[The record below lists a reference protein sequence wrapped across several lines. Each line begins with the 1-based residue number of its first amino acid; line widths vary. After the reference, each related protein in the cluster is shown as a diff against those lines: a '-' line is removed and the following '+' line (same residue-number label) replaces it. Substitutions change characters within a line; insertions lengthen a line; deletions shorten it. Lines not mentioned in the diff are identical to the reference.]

1 MAIKDATCPA
11 CGKPIKLND
20 EKPFGFCSFCGHKI
34 NIAEY
39 FAPKAQEIPAM
50 QTETVK
56 PEPAAAPISAPTPAP
71 AAAPSAPSIK
81 ITQDAQSSA
90 ISQIEA
96 MYTLCS
102 TEQEYMGL
110 RQRVLD
116 GTYSDQDKAVMVSEL
131 DRLMSKR
138 LHDELA
144 LEADLPAA
152 KEEVSKLAM
161 GTVLIAVIGLVVTM
175 FFPIA
180 LLITAVLV
188 LCCIAGGAKDRKR
201 KKQCVRAHKHLEQ
214 YRKLGYKL

>member
-1 MAIKDATCPA
+1 MAIKDATCPV
-11 CGKPIKLND
+11 CGKSIKLND

-34 NIAEY
+34 DTAEY
-39 FAPKAQEIPAM
+39 FSAKVPKASAVQA
-50 QTETVK
+50 ETDK
-56 PEPAAAPISAPTPAP
+56 PEPAAAPISAPTPTP
-71 AAAPSAPSIK
+71 AVAPSIK

-116 GTYSDQDKAVMVSEL
+116 GAYSDQDKAVMVSV
-131 DRLMSKR
+131 
-138 LHDELA
+138 LA

-161 GTVLIAVIGLVVTM
+161 GTVLIAVIGLVVTI
-175 FFPIA
+175 FFPIV

-201 KKQCVRAHKHLEQ
+201 KKQCVRVHKRLEQ

>member
-11 CGKPIKLND
+11 CGKSIKLND

-34 NIAEY
+34 DTAEY
-39 FAPKAQEIPAM
+39 FSAKAPKASAVQAK
-50 QTETVK
+50 TDK
-56 PEPAAAPISAPTPAP
+56 PEPAAASISAPTPTS
-71 AAAPSAPSIK
+71 AAAPSIK

-96 MYTLCS
+96 MFTLCS

-116 GTYSDQDKAVMVSEL
+116 GAYSDQDKAVMVSEL

-201 KKQCVRAHKHLEQ
+201 KKQCVRAHKHLAQ

>member
-1 MAIKDATCPA
+1 MAIKDATCPV
-11 CGKPIKLND
+11 CGKSIKLND

-34 NIAEY
+34 DTAEY
-39 FAPKAQEIPAM
+39 FSAKVPKASAVQA
-50 QTETVK
+50 ETDK
-56 PEPAAAPISAPTPAP
+56 PEPAAAPISAPTPA
-71 AAAPSAPSIK
+71 AAPSIK

-116 GTYSDQDKAVMVSEL
+116 GAYSDQNKAVMVSEL

-201 KKQCVRAHKHLEQ
+201 KKQCVRAHKRLEQ

>member
-11 CGKPIKLND
+11 CGKSIKLND

-34 NIAEY
+34 DTAEY
-39 FAPKAQEIPAM
+39 FSAKVPKASAVQAEM
-50 QTETVK
+50 DK
-56 PEPAAAPISAPTPAP
+56 PEPAAAPISAPTPTP
-71 AAAPSAPSIK
+71 AAAPSIK

-96 MYTLCS
+96 MFTLCS

-131 DRLMSKR
+131 DRLISKR

-201 KKQCVRAHKHLEQ
+201 KKQCVRAHKRLEQ
-214 YRKLGYKL
+214 YRKLGYQL

>member
-11 CGKPIKLND
+11 CGKSIKLND

-34 NIAEY
+34 DTAEY
-39 FAPKAQEIPAM
+39 FSAKVPKASAVQA
-50 QTETVK
+50 ETDK
-56 PEPAAAPISAPTPAP
+56 PEPAPAPITATTPTPA
-71 AAAPSAPSIK
+71 AAPSIK

-201 KKQCVRAHKHLEQ
+201 KKQCVRAHKRLEQ

>member
-11 CGKPIKLND
+11 CGKSIKLND

-34 NIAEY
+34 DTAEY
-39 FAPKAQEIPAM
+39 FSAKVPKASAVQAEM
-50 QTETVK
+50 DK
-56 PEPAAAPISAPTPAP
+56 PEPAAAPISAPTPTP
-71 AAAPSAPSIK
+71 AAAPSIK

-96 MYTLCS
+96 MFTLCS

-116 GTYSDQDKAVMVSEL
+116 GAYSDQDKAVMVSEL

-161 GTVLIAVIGLVVTM
+161 GTVLIAVIGLVVTV

-201 KKQCVRAHKHLEQ
+201 KKQCVRAHKRLEQ

>member
-11 CGKPIKLND
+11 CCKPIKLND

-34 NIAEY
+34 DTAEY
-39 FAPKAQEIPAM
+39 FSAKAPKASAVQAK
-50 QTETVK
+50 TDK
-56 PEPAAAPISAPTPAP
+56 PEPAAASISAPTPTP
-71 AAAPSAPSIK
+71 AAAPSIK

-96 MYTLCS
+96 MFTLCS

-116 GTYSDQDKAVMVSEL
+116 GAYSDQDKAVMVSEL

-214 YRKLGYKL
+214 YRKLGYKI

>member
-1 MAIKDATCPA
+1 MAIKDATCPV
-11 CGKPIKLND
+11 CGKSIKLND

-34 NIAEY
+34 DTAEY
-39 FAPKAQEIPAM
+39 FGAKVPKASAVQA
-50 QTETVK
+50 ETDK
-56 PEPAAAPISAPTPAP
+56 PESAAAPISAPTPTP
-71 AAAPSAPSIK
+71 AAAPSIK

>member
-1 MAIKDATCPA
+1 MAIKDATCPV
-11 CGKPIKLND
+11 CGKSIKLND

-34 NIAEY
+34 DTAEY
-39 FAPKAQEIPAM
+39 FSAKGPKASAVQV
-50 QTETVK
+50 ETDK
-56 PEPAAAPISAPTPAP
+56 PEPAAAPTSASTPTPA
-71 AAAPSAPSIK
+71 AAPSIK

-116 GTYSDQDKAVMVSEL
+116 GTYSDQNKAVMVSEL

-201 KKQCVRAHKHLEQ
+201 KKQCVRAHKRLEQ

>member
-39 FAPKAQEIPAM
+39 FAPKAQEIPAV
-50 QTETVK
+50 QAESVK
-56 PEPAAAPISAPTPAP
+56 PEPAAAPISASTPTPA
-71 AAAPSAPSIK
+71 AAPSIK

>member
-1 MAIKDATCPA
+1 MAIKDATCPV
-11 CGKPIKLND
+11 CGKSIKLND

-34 NIAEY
+34 DTAEY
-39 FAPKAQEIPAM
+39 FSAKVSAVQA
-50 QTETVK
+50 ETDK
-56 PEPAAAPISAPTPAP
+56 PEPAAAPISAPTPTP
-71 AAAPSAPSIK
+71 AAAPSIK

-96 MYTLCS
+96 MFTLCS

-116 GTYSDQDKAVMVSEL
+116 GAYSDQDKAVMVSEL

-201 KKQCVRAHKHLEQ
+201 KKQCVRAHKHLAQ

>member
-11 CGKPIKLND
+11 CGKSIKLND

-34 NIAEY
+34 DTAEY
-39 FAPKAQEIPAM
+39 FSAKVPKASAVQV
-50 QTETVK
+50 ETDK
-56 PEPAAAPISAPTPAP
+56 PEPAAAPISASTPTPA
-71 AAAPSAPSIK
+71 AAPSIK

-96 MYTLCS
+96 MFTLCS

-116 GTYSDQDKAVMVSEL
+116 GAYSDQDKAVMVSEL

-214 YRKLGYKL
+214 YLKLGYKL

>member
-1 MAIKDATCPA
+1 MAIKDATCPV
-11 CGKPIKLND
+11 CGKSIKLND

-34 NIAEY
+34 DTAEY
-39 FAPKAQEIPAM
+39 FSAKVPKASAVQA
-50 QTETVK
+50 ETDK
-56 PEPAAAPISAPTPAP
+56 PEPAAAPISAPTPTP
-71 AAAPSAPSIK
+71 AVAPSIK
-81 ITQDAQSSA
+81 ISQDAQSSA

-116 GTYSDQDKAVMVSEL
+116 GAYSDQDKAVMVSEL

-161 GTVLIAVIGLVVTM
+161 GTVLIAVIGLVVTI
-175 FFPIA
+175 FFPIV

-201 KKQCVRAHKHLEQ
+201 KKQCVRVHKRLEQ

>member
-1 MAIKDATCPA
+1 MEIKDATCPA
-11 CGKPIKLND
+11 CGKSIKLND

-34 NIAEY
+34 DTAEY
-39 FAPKAQEIPAM
+39 FSAKVPKASAVQA
-50 QTETVK
+50 ETDK
-56 PEPAAAPISAPTPAP
+56 PEPAAAPISAPTPTP
-71 AAAPSAPSIK
+71 AAAPSIK

-131 DRLMSKR
+131 DRLISKR

-201 KKQCVRAHKHLEQ
+201 KKQCVRAHKRLAQ

>member
-11 CGKPIKLND
+11 CGKSIKLND

-34 NIAEY
+34 DTAEY
-39 FAPKAQEIPAM
+39 FSAKVPKASAVQA
-50 QTETVK
+50 ETDK
-56 PEPAAAPISAPTPAP
+56 PEPAAAPISAPTSTP
-71 AAAPSAPSIK
+71 AAAPSIK

-96 MYTLCS
+96 MFTLCS

-116 GTYSDQDKAVMVSEL
+116 GAYSDQDKAVMVSEL

-138 LHDELA
+138 LHNELA

-201 KKQCVRAHKHLEQ
+201 KKQCVRAHKRLEQ

>member
-11 CGKPIKLND
+11 CGKSIKLND

-34 NIAEY
+34 DTAEY
-39 FAPKAQEIPAM
+39 FSAKVPKASAVQA
-50 QTETVK
+50 ETDK
-56 PEPAAAPISAPTPAP
+56 PEPAAAPISASTPTPA
-71 AAAPSAPSIK
+71 AAPSIK

-96 MYTLCS
+96 MFTLCS

-116 GTYSDQDKAVMVSEL
+116 GAYSGQDKAVMVSEL

-161 GTVLIAVIGLVVTM
+161 GTVLIAVIGLVVTI
-175 FFPIA
+175 FFPIV

-201 KKQCVRAHKHLEQ
+201 KKQCVRVHKRLEQ

>member
-11 CGKPIKLND
+11 CGKSIKLND

-34 NIAEY
+34 DTAEY
-39 FAPKAQEIPAM
+39 FSAKVPKASAVQA
-50 QTETVK
+50 ETDK
-56 PEPAAAPISAPTPAP
+56 PEPAAAPISAPTPA
-71 AAAPSAPSIK
+71 AAPSIK

-116 GTYSDQDKAVMVSEL
+116 GAYSDQNKAVMVSEL

-201 KKQCVRAHKHLEQ
+201 KKQCVRAHKRLEQ

>member
-11 CGKPIKLND
+11 CCKPIKLND

-34 NIAEY
+34 DTAEY
-39 FAPKAQEIPAM
+39 FSAKVPKASAVQA
-50 QTETVK
+50 ETDK
-56 PEPAAAPISAPTPAP
+56 PEPAAAPISASTPTPA
-71 AAAPSAPSIK
+71 AAPSIK

-144 LEADLPAA
+144 LEADLPEA

-201 KKQCVRAHKHLEQ
+201 KKQCVRVHKRLEQ

>member
-11 CGKPIKLND
+11 CGKSIKLND

-34 NIAEY
+34 DTAEY
-39 FAPKAQEIPAM
+39 FSAKVPKASAVQAEM
-50 QTETVK
+50 DK
-56 PEPAAAPISAPTPAP
+56 PEPAAAPISAPTPTP
-71 AAAPSAPSIK
+71 AAAPSIK

-188 LCCIAGGAKDRKR
+188 LFCIAGGAKDRKR
-201 KKQCVRAHKHLEQ
+201 KKQCVRAHKRLEQ

>member
-11 CGKPIKLND
+11 CGKSIKLND

-34 NIAEY
+34 DTAEY
-39 FAPKAQEIPAM
+39 FSAKVPKASAVQA
-50 QTETVK
+50 ETDK
-56 PEPAAAPISAPTPAP
+56 PEPAAAPISAPTPTP
-71 AAAPSAPSIK
+71 AVAPSIK

-116 GTYSDQDKAVMVSEL
+116 GAYSDQDKAVMVSEL

-161 GTVLIAVIGLVVTM
+161 GTVLIAVIGLVVTI
-175 FFPIA
+175 FFPIV

-201 KKQCVRAHKHLEQ
+201 KKQCVRVHKRLEQ

>member
-1 MAIKDATCPA
+1 MAIKDATCPV
-11 CGKPIKLND
+11 CGKSIKLND

-34 NIAEY
+34 DTAEY
-39 FAPKAQEIPAM
+39 FSAKVPKASAV
-50 QTETVK
+50 QTETDK
-56 PEPAAAPISAPTPAP
+56 PEPAAAPISAPPPTPA
-71 AAAPSAPSIK
+71 AAPSIK

-138 LHDELA
+138 LHDELV
-144 LEADLPAA
+144 LEADLPVA

-201 KKQCVRAHKHLEQ
+201 KKQCVRAHKRLEQ
-214 YRKLGYKL
+214 YRKLGYKI

>member
-1 MAIKDATCPA
+1 MAIKDATRPV
-11 CGKPIKLND
+11 CGKSIKLND

-34 NIAEY
+34 DTAEY
-39 FAPKAQEIPAM
+39 FSAKVPKASAVQA
-50 QTETVK
+50 ETDK
-56 PEPAAAPISAPTPAP
+56 PEPAAAPISAPTPTP
-71 AAAPSAPSIK
+71 AVAPSIK

-116 GTYSDQDKAVMVSEL
+116 GAYSDQDKAVMVSEL

-152 KEEVSKLAM
+152 IEEVSKLAM
-161 GTVLIAVIGLVVTM
+161 GTVLIAVIGLVVTI
-175 FFPIA
+175 FFPIV

-201 KKQCVRAHKHLEQ
+201 KKQCVRVHKRLEQ

>member
-11 CGKPIKLND
+11 CGKSIKLND

-34 NIAEY
+34 DTAEY
-39 FAPKAQEIPAM
+39 FSAKAPKASAVQVE
-50 QTETVK
+50 
-56 PEPAAAPISAPTPAP
+56 APISAPTPTP
-71 AAAPSAPSIK
+71 AAAPSIK

-110 RQRVLD
+110 RQRELD

-138 LHDELA
+138 LHDELV
-144 LEADLPAA
+144 LEVDLPAA

-201 KKQCVRAHKHLEQ
+201 KKQCVRAHKHLAQ

>member
-1 MAIKDATCPA
+1 MAIKDATCPV
-11 CGKPIKLND
+11 CGKSIKLND

-34 NIAEY
+34 DTAEY
-39 FAPKAQEIPAM
+39 FSAKAPKASAVHAK
-50 QTETVK
+50 TDK
-56 PEPAAAPISAPTPAP
+56 PEPAAASISAPTPTP
-71 AAAPSAPSIK
+71 AAAPSIK

-116 GTYSDQDKAVMVSEL
+116 GAYSDQNKAVMVSEL

-138 LHDELA
+138 LHNELA

-201 KKQCVRAHKHLEQ
+201 KKQCVRAHKRLEQ

>member
-1 MAIKDATCPA
+1 MAIKDATCPV
-11 CGKPIKLND
+11 CGKSIKLND

-34 NIAEY
+34 DTAEY
-39 FAPKAQEIPAM
+39 FSAKVPKASAVQA
-50 QTETVK
+50 ETDK
-56 PEPAAAPISAPTPAP
+56 PEPAAAPISAPTPTP
-71 AAAPSAPSIK
+71 AVAPSIK

-96 MYTLCS
+96 MFTLCS

-175 FFPIA
+175 FFPIV

-201 KKQCVRAHKHLEQ
+201 KKQCVRAHKRLEQ

>member
-1 MAIKDATCPA
+1 MAIKDATCPV
-11 CGKPIKLND
+11 CGKSIKLND

-34 NIAEY
+34 DTAEY
-39 FAPKAQEIPAM
+39 FSAKVPKASAVQA
-50 QTETVK
+50 ETDK
-56 PEPAAAPISAPTPAP
+56 PEPAAAPISASTPTPA
-71 AAAPSAPSIK
+71 AAPSIK

-116 GTYSDQDKAVMVSEL
+116 GAYSDQDKAVMVSEL

-201 KKQCVRAHKHLEQ
+201 KKQCVRAHKRLEQ

>member
-11 CGKPIKLND
+11 CGKSVKLND

-34 NIAEY
+34 DTAEY
-39 FAPKAQEIPAM
+39 FSAKVPKASAVQV
-50 QTETVK
+50 ETDK
-56 PEPAAAPISAPTPAP
+56 PEPAAAPISASTPTPA
-71 AAAPSAPSIK
+71 AAPSIK

-131 DRLMSKR
+131 DRLICKR

-161 GTVLIAVIGLVVTM
+161 GTVLIAVIGLAVTM

-201 KKQCVRAHKHLEQ
+201 KKQCVRAHKRLEQ

>member
-1 MAIKDATCPA
+1 MAIKDATCPV
-11 CGKPIKLND
+11 CGKSIKLND

-34 NIAEY
+34 DTAEY
-39 FAPKAQEIPAM
+39 FSAKVPKASAVQA
-50 QTETVK
+50 ETDK
-56 PEPAAAPISAPTPAP
+56 PEPAAAPISASTPTPA
-71 AAAPSAPSIK
+71 AAPSIK

-131 DRLMSKR
+131 DRLISKR

-201 KKQCVRAHKHLEQ
+201 KKQCVRAHKRLEQ

>member
-1 MAIKDATCPA
+1 MAIKDATCPV
-11 CGKPIKLND
+11 CGKSIKLND

-34 NIAEY
+34 DTAEY
-39 FAPKAQEIPAM
+39 FSAKVPKASAVQA
-50 QTETVK
+50 ETDK
-56 PEPAAAPISAPTPAP
+56 PEPAAAPISASTPTPA
-71 AAAPSAPSIK
+71 AAPSIK

-96 MYTLCS
+96 MFTLCS

-201 KKQCVRAHKHLEQ
+201 KKQCVRAHKRLEQ

>member
-11 CGKPIKLND
+11 CCKPIKLND

-34 NIAEY
+34 DTAEY
-39 FAPKAQEIPAM
+39 FSAKGPKASAVQA
-50 QTETVK
+50 ETDK
-56 PEPAAAPISAPTPAP
+56 PEPAAAPISASTPTS
-71 AAAPSAPSIK
+71 AAAPSIK

-116 GTYSDQDKAVMVSEL
+116 GTYSDQNKAVMVSEL

-214 YRKLGYKL
+214 YRKLGYKI

>member
-11 CGKPIKLND
+11 CGKSIKLND

-34 NIAEY
+34 NTAEY
-39 FAPKAQEIPAM
+39 FSAKVPKASAVQA
-50 QTETVK
+50 ETDK
-56 PEPAAAPISAPTPAP
+56 PEPAAAPISAPTSTP
-71 AAAPSAPSIK
+71 AAAPSIK

-96 MYTLCS
+96 MFTLCS

-116 GTYSDQDKAVMVSEL
+116 GAYSDQDKAVMVSEL

-138 LHDELA
+138 LHNELA

-201 KKQCVRAHKHLEQ
+201 KKQCVRAHKRLEQ

>member
-11 CGKPIKLND
+11 CCKPIKLND

-34 NIAEY
+34 NTAEY
-39 FAPKAQEIPAM
+39 FASKESAVQA
-50 QTETVK
+50 ETDK
-56 PEPAAAPISAPTPAP
+56 PEPAAAPISASTPTPA
-71 AAAPSAPSIK
+71 AAPSIK

-116 GTYSDQDKAVMVSEL
+116 GAYSDQDKAVMVSEL

>member
-11 CGKPIKLND
+11 CGKSIKLND

-34 NIAEY
+34 DTAEY
-39 FAPKAQEIPAM
+39 FSAKVPKASAVQA
-50 QTETVK
+50 ETDK
-56 PEPAAAPISAPTPAP
+56 PEPAAAPISAPTPTP
-71 AAAPSAPSIK
+71 AAAPSIK

-116 GTYSDQDKAVMVSEL
+116 GAYSDQDKAVMVSEL

-175 FFPIA
+175 FFPDCA
-180 LLITAVLV
+180 ADYRRSGAVLHRRRREGPQEKETV
-188 LCCIAGGAKDRKR
+188 RPGA
-201 KKQCVRAHKHLEQ
+201 
-214 YRKLGYKL
+214 

>member
-11 CGKPIKLND
+11 CGKSIKLND

-34 NIAEY
+34 DTAEY
-39 FAPKAQEIPAM
+39 FSAKVPKASAVQA
-50 QTETVK
+50 ETDK
-56 PEPAAAPISAPTPAP
+56 PEPAAAPISASTPTPA
-71 AAAPSAPSIK
+71 AAPSIK

-96 MYTLCS
+96 MYTLCL

-180 LLITAVLV
+180 LLITAALV

-201 KKQCVRAHKHLEQ
+201 KKQCVRAHKRLEQ

>member
-11 CGKPIKLND
+11 CGKSIKLND

-34 NIAEY
+34 DTAEY
-39 FAPKAQEIPAM
+39 FSAKVPKASAVQA
-50 QTETVK
+50 ETDK
-56 PEPAAAPISAPTPAP
+56 PEPAAAPISASTPTPA
-71 AAAPSAPSIK
+71 AAPSIK

-96 MYTLCS
+96 MFTLCS

-116 GTYSDQDKAVMVSEL
+116 GAYSDQDKAVMVSEL

-152 KEEVSKLAM
+152 KEEVSTLAM

-201 KKQCVRAHKHLEQ
+201 KKQCVRAHKRLEQ

>member
-1 MAIKDATCPA
+1 MAIKDATCPV
-11 CGKPIKLND
+11 CGKSIKLND

-34 NIAEY
+34 DTAEY
-39 FAPKAQEIPAM
+39 FSAKVPKASAVQA
-50 QTETVK
+50 ETDK
-56 PEPAAAPISAPTPAP
+56 PEPAAAPISAPTPTP
-71 AAAPSAPSIK
+71 AAAPSIK

-131 DRLMSKR
+131 DRLISKR

-188 LCCIAGGAKDRKR
+188 PCCIAGGAKDRKR

-214 YRKLGYKL
+214 YRKLGYKI

>member
-1 MAIKDATCPA
+1 MAIKDATCPV
-11 CGKPIKLND
+11 CGKSIKLND

-34 NIAEY
+34 DTAEY
-39 FAPKAQEIPAM
+39 FSAKVPKASAVQA
-50 QTETVK
+50 ETDK
-56 PEPAAAPISAPTPAP
+56 PEPAAASISAPTPTP
-71 AAAPSAPSIK
+71 AAAPSIK

-96 MYTLCS
+96 MFTLCS

-116 GTYSDQDKAVMVSEL
+116 GAYSDQDKAVMVSEL

-138 LHDELA
+138 LHDELV
-144 LEADLPAA
+144 LEVDLPAA

-201 KKQCVRAHKHLEQ
+201 KKQCVRAHKRLEQ
-214 YRKLGYKL
+214 YRKFGYKL